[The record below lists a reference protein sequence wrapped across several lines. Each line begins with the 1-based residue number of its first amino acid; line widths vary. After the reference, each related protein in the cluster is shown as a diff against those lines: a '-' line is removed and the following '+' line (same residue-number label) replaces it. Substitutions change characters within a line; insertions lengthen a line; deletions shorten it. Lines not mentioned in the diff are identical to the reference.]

1 MLLEEIT
8 LKDFRCFN
16 GEHCLEFSTDEE
28 RNVTLIHAENGVGK
42 TTLLNAMLW
51 CFYGTTTAKFERK
64 FDLVNHDAAAAGRD
78 VCFVEVVFEHDGNR
92 YRARRYGGRGVH
104 GDRIFSVM
112 RIDEGHSGSIDAPD
126 TFINTVIPKTMAGHF
141 LFDGEHAEV
150 FLGEENR
157 AGIRRAV
164 QDILGCNLI
173 DTAIEDLEEASAH
186 YRRQMPKAK
195 ATATTEA
202 LSRAIDDLG
211 TQIAAAKVAHAQ
223 LKDQTATVEQQIADI
238 DGKLRDS
245 SAAKALQDSRERV
258 ERGRAKALKRASDA
272 QDEVVR
278 WLGDNGRFIVS
289 TKITETV
296 IDELAMQ
303 ETKGRL
309 PSPINE
315 EFVQDLLEMKVCIC
329 GTELCDGSAEREKV
343 ASLMKKAANSVLR
356 SRLSGVRS
364 VLNQLKS
371 RRIEAPG
378 KLDAANKRLAE
389 ARAEVSAAEVELG
402 EISARLTG
410 IDFGEIAERERRRNE
425 LKTQLTGMNQ
435 KIGAMGNSI
444 STSEASKAQK
454 ERDLRKLVETDDE
467 ARIFVLRHELCEALR
482 TRLEQELREE
492 EDEARNM
499 LRMQIGKVLGS
510 TTRKHFRLRM
520 TDEYAVSLVNEA
532 GTQLPKSSGEN
543 QLLGLAFTAAL
554 VEFARLREKAGDH
567 RLLRGTV
574 APLVLDSPFGQL
586 DDAYRRTTG
595 EHVPR
600 MARQVVLMVS
610 GSQAAGGA
618 VNELMDRVEKE
629 YVLVRTNKAA
639 GRGGAGETRQFH
651 GRDYETALFDQ
662 PADGTLIVEVS

>member
-16 GEHCLEFSTDEE
+16 GEHTLEFSTDEE

-51 CFYGTTTAKFERK
+51 CFYGVTTAKFERK

-78 VCFVEVVFEHDGNR
+78 VCHVEVVFEHDDSR
-92 YRARRYGGRGVH
+92 YRARRYGGRGLH
-104 GDRIFSVM
+104 GDRIFSIM
-112 RIDEGHSGSIDAPD
+112 RIDDGHSVSIDAPD

-195 ATATTEA
+195 ASASAEA
-202 LSRAIDDLG
+202 ISRAIDDLEA
-211 TQIAAAKVAHAQ
+211 QIGAAKTAHAQ

-245 SAAKALQDSRERV
+245 SAAKALQESRERV
-258 ERGRAKALKRASDA
+258 ERERGRALKRASDA

-289 TKITETV
+289 TRVTETTL
-296 IDELAMQ
+296 DELATQ
-303 ETKGRL
+303 ETKGKL
-309 PSPINE
+309 PSPYNE
-315 EFVQDLLEMKVCIC
+315 EFVQDLLDIGVCIC
-329 GTELCDGSAEREKV
+329 GTELCGGSVEHAKV
-343 ASLMKKAANSVLR
+343 ASLLEKAANHVLR
-356 SRLSGVRS
+356 SRLTGVRA

-371 RRIEAPG
+371 ERTKAPA
-378 KLDAANKRLAE
+378 KLDAANKRLAA
-389 ARAEVSAAEVELG
+389 AREEVSAAEVQLG
-402 EISARLTG
+402 EISARLSG

-425 LKTQLTGMNQ
+425 LKTQLTAMNQ
-435 KIGAMGNSI
+435 KIGAMSNGI
-444 STSEASKAQK
+444 SSSEASKVQK
-454 ERDLRKLVETDDE
+454 EKDLRKLVETDDE
-467 ARIFVLRHELCEALR
+467 ARIFVQRHGFCEALKA
-482 TRLEQELREE
+482 RLERELRDEE
-492 EDEARNM
+492 EEARKM

-510 TTRKHFRLRM
+510 TTRKLFRLKM
-520 TDEYAVSLVNEA
+520 TDEYAVSLINEE

-586 DDAYRRTTG
+586 DDSYRRTTG

-610 GSQAAGGA
+610 GSQATGGA
-618 VNELMDRVEKE
+618 VEALKDRVEKE

-639 GRGGAGETRQFH
+639 ARPGAGETRQFR
-651 GRDYETALFDQ
+651 GRDVKTAIFDQ
-662 PADGTLIVEVS
+662 PADGTLIVEVA

>member
-16 GEHCLEFSTDEE
+16 GEHRLEFSTDEE

-51 CFYGTTTAKFERK
+51 CFYGITTAKFERK
-64 FDLVNHDAAAAGRD
+64 FDLVNHDALAAGRD
-78 VCFVEVVFEHDGNR
+78 VCFVEVVFDHDGSR
-92 YRARRYGGRGVH
+92 YRARRYGGRGVN
-104 GDRIFSVM
+104 GDRIFSIM

-173 DTAIEDLEEASAH
+173 DTAIEDLEEASAY

-195 ATATTEA
+195 ASASTEA
-202 LSRAIDDLG
+202 LSKAIDDLG

-245 SAAKALQDSRERV
+245 SAAKALQESRERV
-258 ERGRAKALKRASDA
+258 ERERGRALKRANEA

-289 TKITETV
+289 TRITETTL
-296 IDELAMQ
+296 DELATQ
-303 ETKGRL
+303 ETKGKL
-309 PSPINE
+309 PSPYNE
-315 EFVQDLLEMKVCIC
+315 EFVQDLLDMKLCIC
-329 GTELCDGSAEREKV
+329 GTELCDGSTEREKV
-343 ASLMKKAANSVLR
+343 ASLLKKAANHVLR
-356 SRLSGVRS
+356 SRLTGVRA
-364 VLNQLKS
+364 VLNQLKTE
-371 RRIEAPG
+371 RTKAPAR
-378 KLDAANKRLAE
+378 LDAANKRLAAAGE
-389 ARAEVSAAEVELG
+389 EVSAAEVQLG
-402 EISARLTG
+402 EISARLSG

-425 LKTQLTGMNQ
+425 LKAQLATMNQ
-435 KIGAMGNSI
+435 KIGAMGSGI
-444 STSEASKAQK
+444 TTSEASKTQK

-467 ARIFVLRHELCEALR
+467 ARIFVLRHELCEALKS
-482 TRLEQELREE
+482 RLEQELHEE
-492 EDEARNM
+492 EEEARNM

-510 TTRKHFRLRM
+510 TTRKHFRLKM
-520 TDEYAVSLVNEA
+520 TDEYAVSLVNEE

-554 VEFARLREKAGDH
+554 VEFARLRQNAGDH

-586 DDAYRRTTG
+586 DDSYRRTTG

-610 GSQAAGGA
+610 GSQATGGA
-618 VNELMDRVEKE
+618 VDALMDRVEKE
-629 YVLVRTNKAA
+629 YVLVRTNKGA
-639 GRGGAGETRQFH
+639 GREGSGETRQFR